1 VHQRAVTLL
10 LEAAQKLPDNPTVQY
25 HLGVASAKAGDPVT
39 ARRALTAALAS
50 PASFPEKA
58 EAARALA
65 ELR

>member
-25 HLGVASAKAGDPVT
+25 HLGVASAKAGDPAT

-58 EAARALA
+58 EASKALA